1 MFSRT
6 YFVPNILLLTAF
18 LLAVT
23 AGCTAQHAGGQTF
36 AQDAQ
41 IMGWLFQAESGR

>member
-18 LLAVT
+18 LLAMT
-23 AGCTAQHAGGQTF
+23 AGCTAQHAGRQTF

-41 IMGWLFQAESGR
+41 IMGWLF